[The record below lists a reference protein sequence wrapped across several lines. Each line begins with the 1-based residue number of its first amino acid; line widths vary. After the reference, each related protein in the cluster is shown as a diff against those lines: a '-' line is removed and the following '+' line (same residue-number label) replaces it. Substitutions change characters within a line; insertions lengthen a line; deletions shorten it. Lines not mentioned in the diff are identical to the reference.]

1 MWDTLSQ
8 RLSCFATPWHW
19 LAGWGFRATY
29 KYLLKICWFIS
40 HNIDSKTLKKCYL
53 EVTQGRT
60 STWLSL
66 GNGQISSDL
75 SVCHLSGWWFRAVDT
90 TRAFLRHIWLLFTAH
105 KGLECQGGGTDGFG
119 VQMVQGRGGHCV
131 CVWVMCREI
140 FSILLVCSRGPS
152 C

>member
-1 MWDTLSQ
+1 M
-8 RLSCFATPWHW
+8 FP
-19 LAGWGFRATY
+19 FRYVIKVKTTSNYIFVGHVLTTAFLFCYTMAQTRRMR
-29 KYLLKICWFIS
+29 FQS
-40 HNIDSKTLKKCYL
+40 NIQTLKKCYL
-53 EVTQGRT
+53 EVTQCRT

-66 GNGQISSDL
+66 GKGQILSDL

-90 TRAFLRHIWLLFTAH
+90 TSISPSYLAIVYSS
-105 KGLECQGGGTDGFG
+105 QGSWVSGGRDGWFG